1 MIGFV
6 STMHGCPWGGSEE
19 LWARTAVRLKEGGQ
33 KVMVSMCDWPDTA
46 RPVYFR
52 NLVNNGTLYLRR
64 KELFPNKMDRLRGKM
79 KEWAGLND
87 EVTRWIEKHSPTLM
101 VFSAGDNHHKHAWSS
116 ACARLGVP
124 YALITQGVQEAFWP
138 TDEFAG
144 RMGDDFEH
152 AARCFFVSQANL
164 DTTRFQTCCSGSN
177 FEVVRNPFA
186 VPYDVNLEWP
196 DESNGLRMAFVG
208 RLEPG
213 SKGCDLLLRAFASP
227 VWRERPVSLHL
238 YGDGPSQNG
247 VRRLAD
253 LLKSEQ
259 VFFHGRVD
267 NVEKIWRENHMLVLS
282 SRFEGLPL
290 AVVEAMLCGRPCLV
304 TDISGNAELL

>member
-1 MIGFV
+1 
-6 STMHGCPWGGSEE
+6 
-19 LWARTAVRLKEGGQ
+19 
-33 KVMVSMCDWPDTA
+33 
-46 RPVYFR
+46 
-52 NLVNNGTLYLRR
+52 
-64 KELFPNKMDRLRGKM
+64 
-79 KEWAGLND
+79 
-87 EVTRWIEKHSPTLM
+87 
-101 VFSAGDNHHKHAWSS
+101 
-116 ACARLGVP
+116 
-124 YALITQGVQEAFWP
+124 LITQGVQEAYWP
-138 TDEFAG
+138 TDEFAT
-144 RMGDDFEH
+144 RMGDDFER

-186 VPYDVNLEWP
+186 VAYNVNLDWP

-247 VRRLAD
+247 VRRLAEF
-253 LLKSEQ
+253 LKLEQ
-259 VFFHGRVD
+259 VHFHGRVE
-267 NVEKIWRENHMLVLS
+267 NVEEIWRQNHMLVLS

-304 TDISGNAELL
+304 TDISGNAELLRDGVTGFVASGPTVACVQEALERSWQQRAHWKSMGEAAANDVRNAVPHDPIERFAQRLLGISGAHQQGTRP